1 MVLFKTDE
9 EKRIEEERKLKKE
22 LDISRRKEKAYKIKR
37 RRKAYLGEK
46 KVQWKSWT
54 DSSGFKFFWIMGCSR

>member
-9 EKRIEEERKLKKE
+9 EKRIEEERKLKE
-22 LDISRRKEKAYKIKR
+22 EEKHIWEK
-37 RRKAYLGEK
+37 K